1 MRQWTKE
8 RISPEVRKEYR
19 TTLHLAWPV
28 VVGQIGHVT
37 VGVADSAMVGRIGAV
52 PLAAS
57 AFANSLFVIP
67 LVLGIGMAYGLT
79 PLSANRSG
87 SEGAESLADVLRN
100 GLWLN
105 MGFGLLLMGA
115 LFGIRPFLGVMGQD
129 ATVAAL
135 AVPYLG
141 ILSLSMLPLMLFL
154 TVKQFIEGLGDTK
167 TGMRISLWGN
177 GVNIVLNAVMIY
189 GWLGFPALGLLGAGI
204 ATLIARVLMALAIV
218 LLTRKSTDYA
228 PYWKPLA
235 SKPPER
241 ETLGDIARLGLPTSL
256 QYLFEVSAFAL
267 SALMVGT
274 LGAVPL
280 AAHQIA
286 ISLASISYMGAS
298 GISAAATIR
307 VGTEL
312 GLKKPGKARRAGLVG
327 LTLGAGIMLLSG
339 LVFLI
344 GRTFLP
350 SLYSPDAEVVA
361 MASSLL
367 IIAVFFQ
374 LSDGLQVVAL
384 GALRGMAD
392 VRYPTWITFLA
403 YWIVALPMAW
413 VVGIQW
419 KGGTHAIWGA
429 LAFGLSVSA
438 ALLVWRFWSLS
449 RKGLKAVGRAE

>member
-1 MRQWTKE
+1 MKE

-19 TTLHLAWPV
+19 TSLHLAWPV

-37 VGVADSAMVGRIGAV
+37 VGVADSAMVGRIGAL

-87 SEGAESLADVLRN
+87 SEGTDSLADVLRN

-105 MGFGLLLMGA
+105 MGFGVLLMG
-115 LFGIRPFLGVMGQD
+115 LLLGTIPWMGAMGQD
-129 ATVAAL
+129 PTVAAL
-135 AVPYLG
+135 AGPYLG
-141 ILSLSMLPLMLFL
+141 ILALSMLPLMLFL
-154 TVKQFIEGLGDTK
+154 TVKQFIEGLGNTK
-167 TGMRISLWGN
+167 TAMRISLWGN
-177 GVNIVLNAVMIY
+177 GVNVAFNAVLIY
-189 GWLGFPALGLLGAGI
+189 GWLGFPAMGLIGAGI
-204 ATLIARVLMALAIV
+204 ATLISRILMALAIV
-218 LLTRKSTDYA
+218 LQTRRSIEYSE
-228 PYWKPLA
+228 YWKALA

-241 ETLGDIARLGLPTSL
+241 ETLGDIVRLGLPTSL

-312 GLKKPGKARRAGLVG
+312 GVQKPGKARRAGLVG

-339 LVFLI
+339 LVFFI
-344 GRTFLP
+344 GRNFLP

-361 MASSLL
+361 LASSLL

-403 YWIVALPMAW
+403 YWVIALPLAW
-413 VVGIQW
+413 VVGIEW
-419 KGGTHAIWGA
+419 KGGTLAIWGA

-438 ALLVWRFWSLS
+438 ALLVWRFWNLS
-449 RKGLKAVGRAE
+449 RRGLKAIG